1 MEENNEKPEKEAIDK
16 KQPKTVVLKKSRKK
30 GKKVNFELNQEKGEK
45 NDNKEDISDN
55 LFNEP
60 KKYLQKSKTLK
71 VNRKNSCDLEL
82 RSSKRFVT
90 KKKTEIFKYDLNKK
104 QEEEF
109 STELLNDFKT
119 DCILF
124 DNKQSFNGKLFVDQ
138 SYNVY
143 FNGEL
148 SNKPKFF
155 NSNFYIF
162 PLLSIANCEADNSY
176 FGQTKYSKAITLKDS
191 RKFFFKFPPNSFD
204 KFNEIIEKFALPEKN
219 ENYFQYAYLN
229 KKNFDKNNF
238 GKEYINGWDIY
249 DFQKEYERQG
259 IDFKTSFRF
268 RIFDNSDFKF
278 CETYPKNFVVPLN
291 IKDEDLKE
299 CATFRTK
306 ERIPVL
312 AYRHK
317 NASCIW
323 RSSQTRRGMYGKNNK
338 DVNLLTKISEGGD
351 KFFIYDAR
359 PYMNAFANKLK
370 GAGYEKVSD
379 YPNINMELIFCGI
392 PNIHFVRESFKKMQI
407 NISYSSSESNII
419 NNIIDS
425 QWYNTIIILLKS
437 SFNIYNSIKDCYSV
451 LIHCSDG
458 WDRTSQLSA
467 TAQLLLDNYYRTL
480 DGFICLIEKEWLSY
494 GHQFRYRNGMYS
506 PIDSP
511 TNISSENQFSP
522 IFIQWLDVIY
532 QLMYQNYSKFQFN
545 FNLLYFLAEE
555 MFTGNYG
562 TFLFNNEKEREKYDA
577 KSKTVS
583 IWTFVKLNENKFIN
597 PIYDSENLRPLN
609 INYKNIK
616 LWNDYFCRFDSMS
629 GYLED
634 YNKKINKY
642 KTIIDS
648 NKKIIDELVKLV
660 ADKNSE
666 EDFDSLSQECKTLIK
681 KYKKEKLNE
690 TNTKIGKK

>member
-1 MEENNEKPEKEAIDK
+1 MEDNK
-16 KQPKTVVLKKSRKK
+16 KAAEGEDQVAKKVSKTVIFGKKKTQK
-30 GKKVNFELNQEKGEK
+30 AKKVNFVTDKENEKKTDVE
-45 NDNKEDISDN
+45 EDI
-55 LFNEP
+55 FIKNESQF
-60 KKYLQKSKTLK
+60 LQKSKTLK
-71 VNRKNSCDLEL
+71 ISRKNSCDLEL

-90 KKKTEIFKYDLNKK
+90 KQKTEIFKYDLNKK
-104 QEEEF
+104 KEEEF

-124 DNKQSFNGKLFVDQ
+124 DNKQSFNGKLFIDP
-138 SYNVY
+138 SFNV
-143 FNGEL
+143 FFSGEL
-148 SNKPKFF
+148 ANKPKYF

-162 PLLSIANCEADNSY
+162 PLLSIASCEADNSY
-176 FGQTKYSKAITLKDS
+176 FGQSKFSKEITLKDS
-191 RKFFFKFPPNSFD
+191 RKFYFKFPPNSFD
-204 KFNEIIEKFALPEKN
+204 KFNEIIEKFALPDKN

-249 DFQKEYERQG
+249 DFEKEYERQG
-259 IDFKTSFRF
+259 VDFKSSFRF

-278 CETYPKNFVVPLN
+278 CATYPKKFVVPLS
-291 IKDEDLKE
+291 IKDEELKE

-312 AYRHK
+312 AYRYK

-323 RSSQTRRGMYGKNNK
+323 RSSQTKRGMYGKNDK
-338 DVNLLTKISEGGD
+338 DVHLLTKISEGGD
-351 KFFIYDAR
+351 KFYVYDAR

-392 PNIHFVRESFKKMQI
+392 ANIHVVRESFRKMQV
-407 NISYSSSESNII
+407 NVSYSNNETNIL
-419 NNIIDS
+419 NYLQDS
-425 QWYNTIIILLKS
+425 QWYDIIIIILKS
-437 SFNIYNSIKDCYSV
+437 SFNIYNTIKNCCNL

-494 GHQFRYRNGMYS
+494 GHQFRYRSGMYS
-506 PIDSP
+506 PLDSP
-511 TNISSENQFSP
+511 PNISSENQFSP
-522 IFIQWLDVIY
+522 IFIQWLDVIF

-545 FNLLYFLAEE
+545 FELLHFLAEE

-562 TFLFNNEKEREKYDA
+562 TFLFNNENEREKYEA

-583 IWTFVKLNENKFIN
+583 IWTYVKLNESKFLN
-597 PIYDSENLRPLN
+597 PIYDPENLRPLN

-616 LWNDYFCRFDSMS
+616 LWNDYFCRFDSMP

-634 YNKKINKY
+634 YNKKINKCEG
-642 KTIIDS
+642 II
-648 NKKIIDELVKLV
+648 NKDNKIIDELLKLV
-660 ADKNSE
+660 ANKNSE
-666 EDFDSLSQECKTLIK
+666 EDLAGLSKECRTLIQ
-681 KYKKEKLNE
+681 KYKNGKQKE
-690 TNTKIGKK
+690 TNTKNE